1 MRWIRRV
8 GDNNF
13 LETFAKG
20 SKTFKEPPL
29 SKKKKKK
36 KEKEYVF
43 SGGRDAKGGKTR
55 KTLKLT
61 VPERILVQQEVVSNS
76 LNDDTHHYYKSPS
89 LQSQTPIL

>member
-29 SKKKKKK
+29 SKKKKRKK
-36 KEKEYVF
+36 KKNMFSPVVEMLKVEK
-43 SGGRDAKGGKTR
+43 
-55 KTLKLT
+55 
-61 VPERILVQQEVVSNS
+61 PEK
-76 LNDDTHHYYKSPS
+76 H
-89 LQSQTPIL
+89 